1 MLLSNCE
8 VSLIL
13 TWFVNCVLTSKATRG
28 ADAYA
33 NPAVDAVSNPS
44 NAALKITNTTFYA
57 PVVTLSTKDN
67 NKLLERLKTEFK
79 RAIKWNKCRSE
90 VPNRDKTNN
99 LFFLIDSTFIKV
111 NRLFVLSFKRD
122 DYIDRRLSFSEY
134 FMPKVEINVLNV
146 LIDGKIFFDVTL
158 KNKEETYE
166 KISEMSKNSY

>member
-1 MLLSNCE
+1 MPLSNRE

-13 TWFVNCVLTSKATRG
+13 TWFVNCVLTSKATRV
-28 ADAYA
+28 ADPYA

-44 NAALKITNTTFYA
+44 NAAFKITNATFYP

-111 NRLFVLSFKRD
+111 NRLFVLSFKKD
-122 DYIDRRLSFSEY
+122 DYIDHRLSF
-134 FMPKVEINVLNV
+134 
-146 LIDGKIFFDVTL
+146 
-158 KNKEETYE
+158 
-166 KISEMSKNSY
+166 